1 MTSSG
6 TSAGSQ
12 PFADAQLA
20 AFLDGTLEDE
30 ALLDA
35 IEAAINADP
44 ALAERIE
51 ALATGDDHTAQ
62 AVRDAFAPVLRAPV
76 PDHLTQIVTATATDT
91 AEVADLAAA
100 RTARS
105 LPMPAND
112 AGSPGSS
119 WRWPQFGAMAASLA
133 LGVMIGGPLL
143 TGGANGG
150 AEGGALVLAAVE
162 GPSTPPAVAA
172 MLDTAPSGQAVDLA
186 SLGTG
191 EVVLTFRN
199 ADGALCRQFMV
210 EAGSSTSDALACAG
224 KDGGWQVEAF
234 GRRAA
239 PVGEMKLAG
248 GDAAVSVVAAVDEM
262 IASDVL
268 IGADEAAQLK
278 RK

>member
-1 MTSSG
+1 MTHAESE
-6 TSAGSQ
+6 
-12 PFADAQLA
+12 PFTDTQLA
-20 AFLDGTLEDE
+20 AFLDGTLEDA

-35 IEAAINADP
+35 IEAAINDDP
-44 ALAERIE
+44 ALADRVE
-51 ALATGDDHTAQ
+51 ALAAADDHTAQ
-62 AVRDAFAPVLRAPV
+62 AVRDAFAPVLAAPV
-76 PDHLTQIVTATATDT
+76 PDHLTQIVAQPAQP
-91 AEVADLAAA
+91 AVVDLAAVRA
-100 RTARS
+100 ARS
-105 LPMPAND
+105 LPKPAND
-112 AGSPGSS
+112 MGSG
-119 WRWPQFGAMAASLA
+119 WRWPQFGAMAACLA

-143 TGGANGG
+143 TGGAAGG
-150 AEGGALVLAAVE
+150 AQGGALVLAAVE

-172 MLDTAPSGQAVDLA
+172 MLDSAPSGQAVDLA

-224 KDGGWQVEAF
+224 ADGGWQVEAF

-248 GDAAVSVVAAVDEM
+248 GDAAVSVVAAVDAM
-262 IASDVL
+262 IASDAL

-278 RK
+278 QK